1 VKPPVGVAIALA
13 VCSLIGGS
21 ASAVAGAQSK
31 GCGAGEVLT
40 APGCTGFRAAGRHVE
55 AIVRESVEE
64 NDLRA
69 ALVRVDVGNRTLAT
83 ASPGESMAGAP
94 ANLRMHFRIGSIAIP
109 DLIDLLLQLQDRG
122 RLSLD
127 DPVSKWFPDLPNAD
141 RVTLRMLAN
150 STSGYA
156 DWVQGND
163 EFSATLLDDVFRQ
176 WKTRE
181 LLDIALAR
189 PLVCAPGAC
198 FHYAHTNFVI
208 LDKVIHEVTG
218 QSIAKLTRR
227 RIFRPLGLRQT
238 KISALPAIPSPA
250 LHAYSGDRGVYEDST
265 SWSPSWGI
273 AAQMTQ
279 TSTIGDVMKM
289 AKALGEGALIS
300 KRASRERFAPTTA
313 SLPNTL
319 STPFS
324 PNYYYG
330 LGVLV
335 LNSWEFQNPQLN
347 GYTSIMAY
355 MPSRRIAVA
364 LTVTNGRAAAAT
376 QTNFSERLFTEISA
390 YLTPDHLA
398 AP

>member
-1 VKPPVGVAIALA
+1 MAAPA
-13 VCSLIGGS
+13 S
-21 ASAVAGAQSK
+21 ASAAPPASPCPGGRIA
-31 GCGAGEVLT
+31 T
-40 APGCTGFRAAGRHVE
+40 ASGCTSLAAAGRHVD
-55 AIVRESVEE
+55 AIVNRAVQD

-69 ALVRVDVGNRTLAT
+69 VLLRIDVGDRTLTRISA
-83 ASPGESMAGAP
+83 GESMPGVP
-94 ANLRMHFRIGSIAIP
+94 ATRRMHFRIGAIAIP
-109 DLIDLLLQLQDRG
+109 YLIDLLLQLQDSG

-300 KRASRERFAPTTA
+300 KRASRERFAPSTA

-390 YLTPDHLA
+390 YLT
-398 AP
+398 